1 MRWILVIA
9 YLLSMSMRA
18 NSETLFEV
26 KEIVD
31 GDTIKILNENKKEI
45 VRLIGVDAPEKKQK
59 FGLESKEYLIKK
71 LLNKKVYLELDKKD
85 LDIYNRKLRYV
96 YINSEMINESII
108 KEGFGYRSYVYPNKK
123 YDLTFIKA
131 EIEAKNKKL
140 NIWSIN
146 EMITPKQFRSNKNK

>member
-26 KEIVD
+26 KEVID

-45 VRLIGVDAPEKKQK
+45 IRLIGVDAPEKKQK
-59 FGLESKEYLIKK
+59 FGIESKEYLIKK
-71 LLNKKVYLELDKKD
+71 LLNKKITLEVDKKD
-85 LDIYNRKLRYV
+85 LDFYNRKLRYV
-96 YINSEMINESII
+96 FINSEMINESII

-123 YDLTFIKA
+123 YDLVFIKA
-131 EIEAKNKKL
+131 EIEAKNRKL
-140 NIWSIN
+140 NVWSIN
-146 EMITPKQFRSNKNK
+146 NMITPKQFRSNQK